1 VSGPS
6 LVLWNVG
13 VWSAQAAALWL
24 VAAALARL
32 APVERPAA
40 RLALDETVLALVL
53 LLPLLQPWQEPSA
66 SVRWSSV
73 LGFTGPGAAAPPA
86 GLDGRTPDT
95 AWPPLAAAALL
106 AGMLLQLGRLGLGLV
121 RLRRIA
127 RDARPFAPGAWL
139 RELRDRTAPS
149 ARFVLSDHAAAP
161 ATCGLRRP
169 TILLPTSFPAMVRE
183 RQQAVALHELLHVR
197 RRDWAV
203 QLLEELVR
211 AVAFFHPAVHWLV
224 ARVRLAREQCVDAE
238 VVRRLGGREAY
249 LESLLEVARDAAR
262 ARAVPA
268 APFLRESHL
277 RERVDLLLKEV
288 SMSPARTTAHLAL
301 TAGAVLLAAACA
313 ASALPLQA
321 AQAAAP
327 SQASVSLKDE
337 VTGPAEPKLVHK
349 VNPAYPAEAKSE
361 KVEGIFRIEAR
372 IGKAGAIEAAE
383 VVASAPTPDRLK
395 QVTAKKGTPAALEGD
410 RRLAEAALAAVR
422 QWRYEPVV
430 KDGKPVEAK
439 ITITVAFKLS

>member
-1 VSGPS
+1 MSIS

-13 VWSAQAAALWL
+13 AWSAQAAALWL
-24 VAAALARL
+24 VAAAFARL

-66 SVRWSSV
+66 SVHWSTL
-73 LGFTGPGAAAPPA
+73 LGAGGMDAPAHLAQGGGSAGAVWPA
-86 GLDGRTPDT
+86 
-95 AWPPLAAAALL
+95 LAAAALL
-106 AGMLLQLGRLGLGLV
+106 AGALLQLGRLGLGLV

-127 RDARPFAPGAWL
+127 RAARPFAAGAWL
-139 RELRDRTAPS
+139 RELRNRTAP
-149 ARFVLSDHAAAP
+149 AATLVLSDHAAAP
-161 ATCGLRRP
+161 ATFGLRRP
-169 TILLPTSFPAMVRE
+169 TILLPTSFPAMARE
-183 RQQAVALHELLHVR
+183 KQQAIALHELLHVR
-197 RRDWAV
+197 RRDWSL

-238 VVRRLGGREAY
+238 VVSRLGGREAY
-249 LESLLEVARDAAR
+249 LEALVEVARDAAR

-301 TAGAVLLAAACA
+301 TAGALVLATAWV

-321 AQAAAP
+321 AQTAEP
-327 SQASVSLKDE
+327 SQAKVSLKDE
-337 VTGPAEPKLVHK
+337 VTGPAEPKLVHR
-349 VNPAYPAEAKSE
+349 VNPAYPAEAKAE
-361 KVEGIFRIEAR
+361 KVEGIFQIEAR
-372 IGKAGAIEAAE
+372 IGKAGAIEAAQ

-395 QVTAKKGTPAALEGD
+395 QVAANKGTPAALEGD
-410 RRLAEAALAAVR
+410 GRLAEAALAAVR
-422 QWRYEPVV
+422 QWRYAPVV
-430 KDGKPVEAK
+430 KDGRAVEAK

>member
-1 VSGPS
+1 MSGLS

-13 VWSAQAAALWL
+13 AWSAQAAALWL
-24 VAAALARL
+24 AAAALGRL

-40 RLALDETVLALVL
+40 RLALGQAVLALVL
-53 LLPLLQPWQEPSA
+53 LLPLVQPWQEPSA
-66 SVRWSSV
+66 VVRWSSV
-73 LGFTGPGAAAPPA
+73 LGITGPGVAAPLG
-86 GLDGRTPDT
+86 GLDGRYADA
-95 AWPPLAAAALL
+95 AWPALLAAAL
-106 AGMLLQLGRLGLGLV
+106 AAGALLQLGRLGLGLL

-127 RDARPFAPGAWL
+127 RDARRFAPAAWL
-139 RELRDRTAPS
+139 RELRDHTAP
-149 ARFVLSDHAAAP
+149 AATLVLSDHAAAP
-161 ATCGLRRP
+161 ATFGLRRP
-169 TILLPTSFPAMVRE
+169 TILLPATFPAMARE
-183 RQQAVALHELLHVR
+183 KQQAVALHELLHVR

-203 QLLEELVR
+203 QLLEELAR
-211 AVAFFHPAVHWLV
+211 AIAFFHPAVHWLV

-238 VVRRLGGREAY
+238 VVRRLGGREVY

-288 SMSPARTTAHLAL
+288 SMSRARTTAHLAL
-301 TAGAVLLAAACA
+301 TAGALVLATAWV

-327 SQASVSLKDE
+327 SQAKVSLKDE
-337 VTGPAEPKLVHK
+337 VSGPAEPKLVHK
-349 VNPAYPAEAKSE
+349 VNPAYPAEAKAE
-361 KVEGIFRIEAR
+361 KVEGVFAIEAR

-383 VVASAPTPDRLK
+383 VVASAASGDRLK
-395 QVTAKKGTPAALEGD
+395 LITAKKGTPAALEGD

-439 ITITVAFKLS
+439 ITITVVFKLS